1 MRVIS
6 VTRSTAVWKVVV
18 SSVPLSVPTGGA
30 AHDSWSNAGPRGV
43 PEERGTGFAVERDA
57 ILRALRQRGVKNLVV
72 LTGDAHHAE
81 LIRHHPAPDWSFH
94 EFIAGPLSATLGKPR
109 PLDTALT
116 PRSLWSLGGTANF
129 GDIAIDAAGLTVRI
143 VDGLGQTRFSHTVG
157 AE

>member
-1 MRVIS
+1 
-6 VTRSTAVWKVVV
+6 
-18 SSVPLSVPTGGA
+18 VPTGGA

-72 LTGDAHHAE
+72 LTADVHHAE